1 MAHISPERNYD
12 QEREYF
18 FRVWGPSGD
27 KTEIPAAMSISDSE
41 LMKQTIH
48 EGIIGLHKRI
58 VVSHIELV
66 ERVTGN
72 VVGHRW
78 LSNNI
83 TIDAK
88 ETLEVWWQLDISLIG
103 KKIKVGM

>member
-1 MAHISPERNYD
+1 MAYISPERNYD

-18 FRVWGPSGD
+18 FRVWGPSN
-27 KTEIPAAMSISDSE
+27 KIEIPATMSISDSE
-41 LMKQTIH
+41 FMKQTIH
-48 EGIIGLHKRI
+48 MGVIGLHKRI

-72 VVGHRW
+72 VIGRRW

-83 TIDAK
+83 TVDAK